1 MVEFYVPRLQHKKK
15 KKKGKIKKKR
25 DVNFKES
32 FMGHIIKSY
41 ISEQLNGCFRALI
54 PNMHFNSE
62 LLLLLNHNLLN
73 NICVTSFSYLP
84 GLG

>member
-1 MVEFYVPRLQHKKK
+1 MVEFYVPRLQHKK

-84 GLG
+84 GPG